1 MLIERD
7 LASRLHQGASTRPS
21 LILTGA
27 RQVGKTTL
35 LRAAFPEAEYV
46 TFDSLLAID
55 SAREAPEAFLDR
67 FSGPVILDEVQY
79 VPELFMAL
87 KRKID
92 QDRDATGRWLLTGS
106 QRFELMKGI
115 SESLA
120 GRIAIFHLEP
130 LSAREIR
137 RSPDVGKERVAS
149 IVVRGGYPELWKNPR
164 IEAAQWF
171 EDYIRTYIE
180 RDLRSLIHVKSLVEF
195 RRFLGLAAARAGG
208 LVNYSDLG
216 QAAGVSNNTVKTWIA
231 ALEASGI
238 IYMLPPYFANAEK
251 RLVKLPK
258 LFFAD
263 SGLLAALLGIE
274 TDKELRANA
283 LAGHLWENFV
293 LTELIKTDDAKP
305 GRNLFFY
312 RDHSGVEVDFVLTG
326 KRGLSLIEAKFSE
339 RIREERLP
347 FELVATRLG
356 ATVNRRAVAAPTG
369 RPESLPMGTYE
380 IYDPRYAV
388 YSLSAT

>member
-1 MLIERD
+1 MYIERD
-7 LASRLHQGASTRPS
+7 LTASLRRGASTRPS

-35 LRAAFPEAEYV
+35 LRTAFPEAAYV
-46 TFDSLLAID
+46 TFDSLLAIG

-67 FSGPVILDEVQY
+67 FTGPVILDEVQY
-79 VPELFMAL
+79 VPGLFMAL

-92 QDRDATGRWLLTGS
+92 QNRDAAGRWLLTGS

-115 SESLA
+115 SESLT
-120 GRIAIFHLEP
+120 GRIAVFHLEP
-130 LSAREIR
+130 LSAREIG
-137 RSPDVGKERVAS
+137 RSPAVGRERLDS
-149 IVVRGGYPELWKNPR
+149 IVVRGGYPKLWKNPR
-164 IEAAQWF
+164 IKATDWF

-180 RDLRSLIHVKSLVEF
+180 RDLRELVHVKNLVEF

-208 LVNYSDLG
+208 LINYSDLG
-216 QAAGVSNNTVKTWIA
+216 QAAGVSNNTAKTWIA

-238 IYMLPPYFANAEK
+238 IHILPPYFANVEK

-263 SGLLAALLGIE
+263 TGLLAALLGLE
-274 TDKELRANA
+274 TDEDLRANT

-293 LTELIKTDDAKP
+293 VTELIKTQNAKP
-305 GRNLFFY
+305 GKDLFFY
-312 RDHSGVEVDFVLTG
+312 RDHSGVEVDFVLIG
-326 KRGLSLIEAKFSE
+326 KQGLSLIEAKFSE

-347 FELVATRLG
+347 FELAAARLG
-356 ATVNRRAVAAPTG
+356 APVHRRAVAAPTG
-369 RPESLPMGTYE
+369 RTESLPMGSYE
-380 IYDPRYAV
+380 IYDPRYAA
-388 YSLSAT
+388 YSFSAT